1 MSNVN
6 AAVAATA
13 FSSPR
18 TEEEMSSLS
27 LGNERYGTIPT
38 QFKKIEHASNTIIDW
53 TSLAQENKSNPESLI
68 GRKVLLR
75 GRLHTSRGT
84 SKNSFLVIRNGFNA
98 MQAVL
103 FVGDLVSKDMIKFA
117 SNISRESIVDV
128 GGEIVSSVVKS
139 DLCSFKN
146 CELRCDFIYQISP
159 SISRLPFQI
168 DDASRPDDEKTVL
181 FDDAEEDGEEERG
194 EQSNTTLTESDP
206 TALPTVGMNIRLN
219 NRVLDLRTAANQ
231 SIFRLQS
238 HVVQLAR
245 EILYENDFI
254 EIHSPKLISC
264 ASEGGSNVFK
274 VDYFKKSAF
283 LAQSPQFYKQM
294 AICADF
300 PKIFEIGPVFRAE
313 NSFTHRH
320 MTEFTGLD
328 MEMAFKEDYHEA
340 LYVICDVV
348 LQYVFKNLPLRYGNL
363 CDEVRKQHPSASFV
377 SLPQFGNFK
386 DGTPV
391 PLDRTLILSFVDGI
405 QMLREDSQEIG
416 DYDDLSTEKERRLGQ
431 LVKEKYGTDFYVL
444 DKYPLAVRPFYT
456 MPDKF
461 NPGYSNSYD
470 VFMRGEE
477 IMSGAQRVNDHSLL
491 QERAKV
497 LGIEEESIK
506 GYLDSF
512 RWGAPPHAGGG
523 IGLERVLMLYFAL
536 GNIRKTSLF
545 PRDPRRISP

>member
-1 MSNVN
+1 MSN
-6 AAVAATA
+6 ATATATAATI
-13 FSSPR
+13 PKV
-18 TEEEMSSLS
+18 EEQMASL
-27 LGNERYGTIPT
+27 NFNEERYGTIAT
-38 QFKKIEHASNTIIDW
+38 QFRTIEHASKAIIDW
-53 TSLAQENKSNPESLI
+53 SSLAKENAANPEALI

-84 SKNSFLVIRNGFNA
+84 SKNSFLVIRNGYNA

-103 FVGDLVSKDMIKFA
+103 FVGDLVTKEMIKFA
-117 SNISRESIVDV
+117 SGIPRESVVDV
-128 GGEIVSSVVKS
+128 GGEIVCSNVKS

-146 CELRCDFIYQISP
+146 CELRCDFIVQISP
-159 SISRLPFQI
+159 SHSRLPFQI

-181 FDDAEEDGEEERG
+181 FTDVEEDEEAE
-194 EQSNTTLTESDP
+194 TAAAASDP
-206 TALPTVGMNIRLN
+206 TALPTVGMNTRLN

-245 EILYENDFI
+245 EVLYKNDFI
-254 EIHSPKLISC
+254 ELHTPKLIGC

-274 VDYFKKSAF
+274 VEYFKKSAF

-300 PKIFEIGPVFRAE
+300 AKVFEVGPVFRAE

-328 MEMAFKEDYHEA
+328 MEMAFKDDYHEA
-340 LYVICDVV
+340 LYFICDNV
-348 LQYVFKNLPLRYGNL
+348 LQYIFQNLPVRYASL
-363 CDEVRKQHPSASFV
+363 CYEVRKQHPSEEFV
-377 SLPQFGNFK
+377 SLPQFGSFK

-391 PLDRTLILSFVDGI
+391 PLDRTLILTYMDGI
-405 QMLREDSQEIG
+405 EMLREDNQEIG
-416 DYDDLSTEKERRLGQ
+416 DFDDLSTEKERRLGQ
-431 LVKEKYGTDFYVL
+431 IVKQRFGTDFYVL

-477 IMSGAQRVNDHSLL
+477 IMSGAQRVNDFELLL
-491 QERAKV
+491 QRAKDMGV
-497 LGIEEESIK
+497 EEESIK
-506 GYLDSF
+506 GFLDSF